1 MEPPGITRH
10 RGPFLAPLWVTFLA
24 ALCLAALAWA
34 YWRGATTTVVFLVR
48 PVDKIPATIAD
59 PPLSPEGE
67 ERAQRLAHM
76 FGDLRGRGGGIDG
89 IYESNDRHAQQTAAA
104 LVEQLHSAPTL
115 FPAADARTALAKAVR
130 EHSGGSFVV
139 VGGDPEVTQALREV
153 SGAELPA
160 PEDPDVIYVI
170 SIPTYG
176 HANVA
181 HFRF

>member
-10 RGPFLAPLWVTFLA
+10 RRPFLAPLWVTFLA
-24 ALCLAALAWA
+24 ALCVVILAWV

-48 PVDKIPATIAD
+48 PTEKNPATIAD

-76 FGDLRGRGGGIDG
+76 FGDLRGGGGIDAVF
-89 IYESNDRHAQQTAAA
+89 ESDDRRAQQTAAP
-104 LVEQLHSAPTL
+104 LVEQLHHPPTVFAL
-115 FPAADARTALAKAVR
+115 ADARAALAKAVR
-130 EHSGGSFVV
+130 EHSGGSFLVV
-139 VGGDPEVTQALREV
+139 AGDPLVTQALREV
-153 SGAELPA
+153 CAVELPA
-160 PEDPDVIYVI
+160 PEDPDVVFVI

-176 HANVA
+176 HANLA